1 MILPSHEEIDI
12 AVAEVFDCVRRKCPA
27 NLLNSLVVVDT
38 TMDLDHSNINYV
50 VDYEMREIC
59 DFANAFKK
67 QLAKTTDR
75 RQQARIKILI
85 YCHIMEADLPL
96 TVFWNL
102 LRILDGAPPDWTFR
116 RRTKAGKDE
125 ICESPRQKIAEVNR
139 GFCGVG
145 KHSHKKAAIL
155 VTYTGGSNLSCAY
168 VSEGAD
174 LMSKIVLG
182 IGIFRYFSIETSS
195 GVGSLR

>member
-1 MILPSHEEIDI
+1 MTKQVLKIDR
-12 AVAEVFDCVRRKCPA
+12 AKVFNP
-27 NLLNSLVVVDT
+27 
-38 TMDLDHSNINYV
+38 I
-50 VDYEMREIC
+50 EFI
-59 DFANAFKK
+59 
-67 QLAKTTDR
+67 
-75 RQQARIKILI
+75 
-85 YCHIMEADLPL
+85 
-96 TVFWNL
+96 
-102 LRILDGAPPDWTFR
+102 
-116 RRTKAGKDE
+116 GKDWSTVE
-125 ICESPRQKIAEVNR
+125 EDERSLALSEVCLSSVRFDR

-182 IGIFRYFSIETSS
+182 IGIFRDFSIETSS